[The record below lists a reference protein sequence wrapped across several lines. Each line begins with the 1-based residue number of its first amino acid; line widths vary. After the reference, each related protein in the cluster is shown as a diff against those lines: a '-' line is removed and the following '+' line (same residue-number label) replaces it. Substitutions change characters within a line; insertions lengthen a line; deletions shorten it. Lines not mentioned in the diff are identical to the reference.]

1 MRAHVLNEPP
11 LEFRPGCRHVD
22 PRLGLAQYG
31 PADIDSPS
39 RPERVNVGFVGP
51 AEHLEGLRRWLARC
65 ASPIARRPVK
75 PGQENLHVAFPGFK
89 TDEAFHSEVVTDDS
103 LTRPIPDRE
112 LRRLATAAALQDLVE
127 AYAERIESLSESGR
141 CDVVMCCRPDQ
152 LDETQED
159 PPTDPGDEEV
169 ESETDDV
176 DGRVVGRNFH
186 DLLKARTLFLDPPL
200 QVIRR
205 HTWEGKAEK
214 GADLQDEATRAWNL
228 HVALYYKAGGSPWR
242 LPRHSTDLQTCFV
255 GVSFYR
261 SADGS
266 VLRAA
271 VAQVFN
277 ELGDGVVVRGGPGVV
292 SKKDRVVHLT
302 EADARALLIASLTAY
317 RRVHGHQPARVV
329 LHKSSAFS
337 DEEVAGFE
345 AATDEK
351 DIEHLELIWLSRRA
365 PRFLRLGQLPPMR
378 CTTVQLDQRSMVLYT
393 RGSIEL
399 FRTYPGMYVPQPLL
413 LRASGGDVNLL
424 RAAVEVLGLS
434 KMNWNNAQL
443 DERDPLTIRTARR
456 VGDILR
462 HVPEGCEPATRYAKY
477 M

>member
-1 MRAHVLNEPP
+1 M
-11 LEFRPGCRHVD
+11 
-22 PRLGLAQYG
+22 GLTRYG
-31 PADIDSPS
+31 PADIETPDRPS
-39 RPERVNVGFVGP
+39 TVTVGFVGS
-51 AEHLEGLRRWLARC
+51 AEQISGLQSWLARC
-65 ASPIARRPVK
+65 SSPIAPKSAK
-75 PGQENLHVAFPGFK
+75 PGQENLHVAFPGFRS
-89 TDEAFHSEVVTDDS
+89 DEAFNSQLVLNDS
-103 LTRPIPDRE
+103 LVGVIPERE
-112 LRRLATAAALQDLVE
+112 LRRLANPATLVDIVE
-127 AYAERIESLSESGR
+127 CYAERAASLSETGR

-152 LDETQED
+152 PVDNLDTDAASEPAVEPDTEED
-159 PPTDPGDEEV
+159 
-169 ESETDDV
+169 ES
-176 DGRVVGRNFH
+176 DGSIIGRNFH
-186 DLLKARTLFLDPPL
+186 DLLKARTLGLGPPL

-214 GADLQDEATRAWNL
+214 GVELQDEATRAWNL

-266 VLRAA
+266 SLRTA

-277 ELGDGVVVRGGPGVV
+277 ELGDGVVVRGGTAVL
-292 SKKDRVVHLT
+292 SKDDRVPHLH
-302 EADARALLIASLTAY
+302 EAEARSLLVSSLSAY
-317 RRVHGHQPARVV
+317 RTVHGHQPARVV

-337 DEEVAGFE
+337 EAEISGFE
-345 AATDEK
+345 AAVDEK
-351 DIEHLELIWLSRRA
+351 DIDHLELIWLSRRA
-365 PRFLRLGQLPPMR
+365 PRFFRYGQLPPMR
-378 CTTVQLDQRSMVLYT
+378 CTTVQLDPTTIVLYT

-413 LRASGGDVNLL
+413 VRSVSGDVDLR
-424 RAAVEVLGLS
+424 RAAIEILGLS

-462 HVPEGCEPATRYAKY
+462 HVPDSEPPATRYAKY